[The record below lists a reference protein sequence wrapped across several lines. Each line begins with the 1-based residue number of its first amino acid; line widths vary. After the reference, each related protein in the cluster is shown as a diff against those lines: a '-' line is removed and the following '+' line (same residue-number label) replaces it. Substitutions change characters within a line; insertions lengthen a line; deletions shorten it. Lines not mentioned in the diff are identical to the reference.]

1 METRTEVINLKDGYY
16 IKRWNRF
23 DGDKLLWT
31 KEKHYDNWGRVV
43 GDDMF
48 QLNDCLWSKRF
59 KEVVKLVGIEFDR
72 ISQRMIYY
80 IQTKELDYTAT
91 DFFDL
96 VDLRYK

>member
-1 METRTEVINLKDGYY
+1 
-16 IKRWNRF
+16 
-23 DGDKLLWT
+23 
-31 KEKHYDNWGRVV
+31 
-43 GDDMF
+43 MF